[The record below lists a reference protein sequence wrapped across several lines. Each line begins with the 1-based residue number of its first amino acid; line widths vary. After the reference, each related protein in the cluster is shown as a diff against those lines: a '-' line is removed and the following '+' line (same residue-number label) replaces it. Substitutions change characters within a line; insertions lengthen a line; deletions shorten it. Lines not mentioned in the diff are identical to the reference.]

1 MSLLEKENEDVG
13 EAMVKN
19 LQATKYSIDE
29 KLEKSF
35 IQLFRGAAPMKVES
49 EEEEEADDEDEDEDE
64 VEDEDEDEDEE
75 DDEEEDEEED
85 EEDDEEEDE
94 EEDESGGIKKAV
106 SLVTNG
112 AAINSKEESES
123 SDDDDESE
131 GKLALLNEVT
141 LCWC

>member
-49 EEEEEADDEDEDEDE
+49 EEEEEADDEDE
-64 VEDEDEDEDEE
+64 VEDEDEDG
-75 DDEEEDEEED
+75 
-85 EEDDEEEDE
+85 EDDEEEDE

-112 AAINSKEESES
+112 AAINSKDESES
-123 SDDDDESE
+123 SDDDDDESE

>member
-49 EEEEEADDEDEDEDE
+49 EEEEEADDEDE
-64 VEDEDEDEDEE
+64 VEDEDEDGE
-75 DDEEEDEEED
+75 DDD
-85 EEDDEEEDE
+85 EEDE

-112 AAINSKEESES
+112 AAINSKDESES

>member
-1 MSLLEKENEDVG
+1 MSSLEKENEDVG

-49 EEEEEADDEDEDEDE
+49 EEEEEADDDDEDEDGE
-64 VEDEDEDEDEE
+64 DDEDE
-75 DDEEEDEEED
+75 DEEEDEEED
-85 EEDDEEEDE
+85 DEEDEEEEDE

-112 AAINSKEESES
+112 AAINSKDESES

>member
-1 MSLLEKENEDVG
+1 MFFLEKENEDVG

-49 EEEEEADDEDEDEDE
+49 EEEEEVDDEDEIEN
-64 VEDEDEDEDEE
+64 EDEDEDEE
-75 DDEEEDEEED
+75 DDEN
-85 EEDDEEEDE
+85 
-94 EEDESGGIKKAV
+94 GGIKKAV
-106 SLVTNG
+106 SLVANG
-112 AAINSKEESES
+112 AAINSKDESES

-141 LCWC
+141 FCW

>member
-1 MSLLEKENEDVG
+1 MFFLEKENEDVG

-49 EEEEEADDEDEDEDE
+49 EEEEEVDDEDE
-64 VEDEDEDEDEE
+64 VENEDEDEDEE
-75 DDEEEDEEED
+75 DDEDED
-85 EEDDEEEDE
+85 EEDNEN
-94 EEDESGGIKKAV
+94 GGIKRAV
-106 SLVTNG
+106 SLVANG
-112 AAINSKEESES
+112 AAINSKDESES

-141 LCWC
+141 FCW

>member
-49 EEEEEADDEDEDEDE
+49 EEEEEADDEDE
-64 VEDEDEDEDEE
+64 VEDEDEDG
-75 DDEEEDEEED
+75 
-85 EEDDEEEDE
+85 
-94 EEDESGGIKKAV
+94 EDESGGIKKAV

-112 AAINSKEESES
+112 AAINSKDESES
-123 SDDDDESE
+123 SDDDDDESE